1 MAEILRTNRSLRR
14 LLGAWAQSCL
24 GTSAGYV
31 ALLLLTYRHLH
42 TSWAVAAV
50 LLVDFLPVI
59 AFGSLFGLLADR
71 YSKRLLI
78 VVANLLQAV
87 AYGGLALS
95 HTAVPILGLALLAG
109 VGNAMLR
116 PALRSALP
124 QIAGEDKQVA
134 AALYDTCRWLG
145 LTVGPLLA
153 AGLIAVSGLALPL
166 ALNGLSFV
174 IAAAVMATLAI
185 ESPPRGA
192 THQEAGAGLRSGLAV
207 AFAAPGIAALIL
219 CACGVVVGF
228 GLLNVCEPLL
238 ATSVLHGS
246 GSDYALLVACYGV
259 GMVAASA
266 LVARRP
272 GAPPSVLIRRYLDAQ
287 ILTAVGMF
295 GSAIVGSVLPA
306 TLAFA
311 ATGYAN
317 ALLLV
322 SETQLIQLRVP
333 ASVQGRLFGAK
344 DTIEGS
350 CFLLGLL
357 GAAPLVAAEG
367 VRVTLAT
374 GAGICGVCAL
384 VAIFTVRVGGRE
396 TLSSRAPGV
405 GPVP

>member
-1 MAEILRTNRSLRR
+1 MAEILRSNRSLRR

-185 ESPPRGA
+185 ESPPARR
-192 THQEAGAGLRSGLAV
+192 H
-207 AFAAPGIAALIL
+207 APG
-219 CACGVVVGF
+219 
-228 GLLNVCEPLL
+228 
-238 ATSVLHGS
+238 
-246 GSDYALLVACYGV
+246 
-259 GMVAASA
+259 
-266 LVARRP
+266 
-272 GAPPSVLIRRYLDAQ
+272 GAIR
-287 ILTAVGMF
+287 
-295 GSAIVGSVLPA
+295 
-306 TLAFA
+306 
-311 ATGYAN
+311 N
-317 ALLLV
+317 
-322 SETQLIQLRVP
+322 
-333 ASVQGRLFGAK
+333 
-344 DTIEGS
+344 
-350 CFLLGLL
+350 
-357 GAAPLVAAEG
+357 
-367 VRVTLAT
+367 
-374 GAGICGVCAL
+374 
-384 VAIFTVRVGGRE
+384 
-396 TLSSRAPGV
+396 
-405 GPVP
+405 